1 MESIK
6 FEKSCGIIVF
16 KDEKVLMVHQIND
29 IWGFPKGHVEENET
43 EEETAL
49 REVYEET
56 GIRARII
63 PSFREVN
70 TYSPR
75 ENVMKDVIFFVG
87 TCLDTNINMQLTEI
101 DKCEFVPIKDVTEK
115 LSHKE
120 LIDIYNKSLDFIKNV
135 L

>member
-1 MESIK
+1 MELVE

-16 KDEKVLMVHQIND
+16 KDKKVLMVHQIND
-29 IWGFPKGHVEENET
+29 IWGFPKGHVEANET

-49 REVYEET
+49 REVFEET
-56 GIRARII
+56 GIVAKII

-87 TCLDTNINMQLTEI
+87 TCTDTSINMQLTEI
-101 DKCEFVPIKDVTEK
+101 DKCEFVPINEVTDK
-115 LSHKE
+115 LLHKE
-120 LIDIYNKSLDFIKNV
+120 LIEIYNKALDFMKNM